1 MPATSTGSPPT
12 TTPIASP
19 TLVPSTVAPSTVA
32 PLPVSPATTA
42 PPTFKPATSTGSPPT
57 STPIASP
64 TLVPSTVAPST
75 VAPLPVSP
83 ATTAPP
89 TFIPATSTGSPPTS
103 TPIVSP
109 TLVPS
114 TVAPSTVAPLPVSP
128 ATTAPPTLMPVAS
141 TGSPPTSVPT
151 SSSTLSPPTAAPST
165 AFPSSA
171 APPTFSPVASSSAP
185 PTSSPMVS
193 ASTVAP
199 QTASPS
205 TAVPVTTAP
214 GTAAPTTGFTFA
226 PAVPPTGAPPAVFTF
241 APPSAVT
248 MAPPVLP
255 TLAPSP
261 IVTFAPAVPPTGA
274 PPAVFTF
281 APPSVMT
288 FAPAV
293 PPTGAPPAV
302 FTFAPPSVMTFAPA
316 VPSTG
321 APPAG
326 FTFAPPSVVTP
337 VPPSPPT
344 FAPGAPPTLSP
355 EGPTDGREL
364 GAAETDFEASEG
376 WRRSPA
382 EEIVAAG
389 ALVSLG
395 SSVAGNALAAGRLT
409 LLMRPCSE
417 QDAVPFLYSPTRMD
431 TGGAGGA
438 YTGCVVGNTLLVF
451 GVSVVHAALSGAV
464 AASAPLRRLLGG
476 NGSGANLLGAFGLLR
491 FPAWSLVVFLVLYP
505 GFAACGVRSM
515 FYPAVP
521 LQFVVGVCA
530 TGVSIVFPLVVL
542 YVVRKVVSKGLAVF
556 VTDPSTTRCTA
567 WLVGS
572 GEWLSKDG
580 SQVVNRMG
588 VVFMRYHAARAYF
601 VVAECCLALALAF
614 IDAVR
619 PQSWTQCG
627 HKRLAML
634 AAYLVYTSI
643 VARLL
648 PHRIPLDNALEIGAS
663 ALACVSL
670 FLLALS
676 YYSED
681 PTAHWGYDF
690 SFVAFQSAAG
700 VALVKA
706 VFDASGVVFVV
717 LDGRRARLAKKV
729 ASECE
734 EDLLADGSDDDPKY
748 SSEMTPSV
756 VSKGRGAGLALCSP
770 GDDGC
775 VSSAAGKG
783 VALPPDSSAPADVRG
798 KETSPVSNWSHISL
812 VASEAASEPVRDVTP
827 TPRAAAAA
835 ASPAA
840 AHALPPSKARA
851 GLLSLFSPGDS
862 ATKAGK
868 NQAEEAVLSPS
879 VRTPASK
886 TSQVSS
892 NWSHVSLADSEIFT
906 EVVGDPTAAKRS
918 LTPPASAPSRSK
930 AKASLLKLFRP
941 SAKKTP
947 KGPTPPLR
955 LEPDTAAAAPH
966 SFGRGR
972 GADLSASWSHVSLE
986 GQTVVAEALST
997 LSSQRTAGLDLAA
1010 SGSDLFLRQAGDP
1023 LAASVA
1029 SNYSGLS
1036 LQHATPSAPDA
1047 AGSSSPMYMPRGSS
1061 LARSASAVSSG
1072 GSAGAAAPRRHH
1084 VQYAAKGG
1092 LSPSLQLDSAS
1103 FTVGPPNSLVGGE
1116 SLRSGSASNLN
1127 WSSRG
1132 SPAANASSP
1141 SSARAANRN
1150 RRRAASGAERQMPSL
1165 LSSPTES
1172 GCFSS
1177 ASFNRQSTA
1186 SSGGSAPAV
1195 KNPVASLGAV
1205 SSPASPTNPLR
1216 ATPQQHQQQQQHH
1229 RMPMSIRQLSLAA
1242 PQQQQQQQQQRQGF
1256 MPSTPGT
1263 PGFGGS
1269 AGLARTQS
1277 SQQPLPALYGAGLQ
1291 TGARSARGPQ
1301 YGNAAG
1307 RRFRPSLHP
1316 SAPKTPTGFTSLS
1329 RTASASTPQSLA
1341 LRPRAG
1347 AAAAAAPQSSS
1358 RTASASQASGESYLP
1373 I

>member
-1 MPATSTGSPPT
+1 
-12 TTPIASP
+12 
-19 TLVPSTVAPSTVA
+19 
-32 PLPVSPATTA
+32 
-42 PPTFKPATSTGSPPT
+42 
-57 STPIASP
+57 
-64 TLVPSTVAPST
+64 
-75 VAPLPVSP
+75 
-83 ATTAPP
+83 
-89 TFIPATSTGSPPTS
+89 
-103 TPIVSP
+103 
-109 TLVPS
+109 
-114 TVAPSTVAPLPVSP
+114 
-128 ATTAPPTLMPVAS
+128 
-141 TGSPPTSVPT
+141 
-151 SSSTLSPPTAAPST
+151 
-165 AFPSSA
+165 
-171 APPTFSPVASSSAP
+171 
-185 PTSSPMVS
+185 MVS

-199 QTASPS
+199 KTASPS
-205 TAVPVTTAP
+205 TAATGAPPTAAPVVPVTVVP
-214 GTAAPTTGFTFA
+214 GTVASTAAPTAG
-226 PAVPPTGAPPAVFTF
+226 FTF

-248 MAPPVLP
+248 MAPPVPP

-261 IVTFAPAVPPTGA
+261 IVTFAPAVPSTGAPPAGFTFAPPSVMTFAPPVPPTGA
-274 PPAVFTF
+274 PPAGFTFAPPSVTTFAPAVPSTGAPPAGFTFAPPSVMTFAPAVPSTGAPPAGFTFAPPSVMTFAPAVPSTGAPPAGFTF

-326 FTFAPPSVVTP
+326 FTFAPPSVMTFAPAVPSTGAPPAGFTFAPPSFLTP
-337 VPPSPPT
+337 APQSPPT
-344 FAPGAPPTLSP
+344 FAPGAPPTQ
-355 EGPTDGREL
+355 GPTDGRGL
-364 GAAETDFEASEG
+364 GAAETDFEASELSEG

-464 AASAPLRRLLGG
+464 VASAPLRRLLGG

-542 YVVRKVVSKGLAVF
+542 YVVRKVVSKGLGVF

-634 AAYLVYTSI
+634 AAYLVYTSV

-812 VASEAASEPVRDVTP
+812 VASEAASEPVRDATP
-827 TPRAAAAA
+827 TPRAAAAASPAAAA

-886 TSQVSS
+886 MSQVSS

-918 LTPPASAPSRSK
+918 LTPPASAPSKSK

-941 SAKKTP
+941 SVKKTP

-997 LSSQRTAGLDLAA
+997 LSSQRTAGLDRAA
-1010 SGSDLFLRQAGDP
+1010 SGSDSFLRQAGDP

-1036 LQHATPSAPDA
+1036 LLHATPSAPDA

-1072 GSAGAAAPRRHH
+1072 GSAGAAAHRRHH

-1092 LSPSLQLDSAS
+1092 LSRLGSSLQLDSAS
-1103 FTVGPPNSLVGGE
+1103 FTVGPNSLVGGE
-1116 SLRSGSASNLN
+1116 SLRSRSASNLN
-1127 WSSRG
+1127 RSSRG
-1132 SPAANASSP
+1132 SPG
-1141 SSARAANRN
+1141 AANRN
-1150 RRRAASGAERQMPSL
+1150 RRQAASGAERQMPSL
-1165 LSSPTES
+1165 PSSPTES

-1205 SSPASPTNPLR
+1205 SSLASSTNPLR

-1242 PQQQQQQQQQRQGF
+1242 PQQQQQRQGF

-1291 TGARSARGPQ
+1291 TGARSARGSQ

-1329 RTASASTPQSLA
+1329 RTASASTPQSFAA
-1341 LRPRAG
+1341 L
-1347 AAAAAAPQSSS
+1347 S
-1358 RTASASQASGESYLP
+1358 RTASQASGERHLS